1 MASRFTGDS
10 GRYSRV
16 PSSRGQPVAMPRW
29 STHAIAS
36 SKAVPGGTSTNP
48 DAAGAAAVAGAGA
61 GAAAAGPPRTGPAA
75 RTAAPARAVSNVRTS
90 FRGCLLSSGGVCPT
104 LSDAAPP
111 RKVTGQ
117 A

>member
-16 PSSRGQPVAMPRW
+16 PPSRGQPVAMPRW

-36 SKAVPGGTSTNP
+36 SKAVPGGTPTNP
-48 DAAGAAAVAGAGA
+48 DAAAAAAGA
-61 GAAAAGPPRTGPAA
+61 GAAAAGAPRTGPEA
-75 RTAAPARAVSNVRTS
+75 RTAAPVRAVSNVRTS
-90 FRGCLLSSGGVCPT
+90 FMGCLLSSGGGCPT
-104 LSDAAPP
+104 LSDAAPR

>member
-48 DAAGAAAVAGAGA
+48 DAAAAAAGA
-61 GAAAAGPPRTGPAA
+61 GAAAAGAPRTGPEA
-75 RTAAPARAVSNVRTS
+75 RTAAPVRAVSNVRTS
-90 FRGCLLSSGGVCPT
+90 FMWCLLSSGGGCPT